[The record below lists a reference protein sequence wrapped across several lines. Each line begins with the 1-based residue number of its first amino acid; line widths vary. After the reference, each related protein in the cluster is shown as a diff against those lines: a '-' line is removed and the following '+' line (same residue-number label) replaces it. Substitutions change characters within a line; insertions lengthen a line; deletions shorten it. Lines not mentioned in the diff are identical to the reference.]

1 MTAEMSLNNTLS
13 PASKNLSPWTQE
25 EMMTEQAEITEKM
38 NEFVLELWD
47 LFYQRRGKVDSNI
60 NALSIQA

>member
-13 PASKNLSPWTQE
+13 PASKNLSPWPRE

-38 NEFVLELWD
+38 NEFVLEL
-47 LFYQRRGKVDSNI
+47 
-60 NALSIQA
+60 